1 MERKERCNM
10 GLYPKNLREY
20 LDLADIPFGPES
32 EVYLVDPVNGND
44 NNPGTSF
51 EQPLKTIAAAYAKCT
66 ADQHDTVAML
76 SGDTADNP
84 AAAINWSKDY
94 THLIGLSSDLPGV
107 GQRCRIVG
115 TAALDLTHVITFA
128 GTGCK
133 VRNIQFY
140 NGADADVDSGAVIVS
155 GSRNEFKNCFF
166 AGMAHA
172 TPAARAGSYSLKVTG
187 AENLF
192 LDCSI
197 GLDTIVRAA
206 ANAELWIST
215 GAVRNVFRHCRL
227 LSYSETAGK
236 FLVLIDGMDRW
247 IEFEDCVFENFSVN
261 WATTL
266 TNAMSITVATTHQVL
281 LRGLNL
287 LVGFTGW
294 ADTVTHIYSAAP
306 APNAGFGVATQPT
319 T

>member
-1 MERKERCNM
+1 M
-10 GLYPKNLREY
+10 GLYPRNINDY
-20 LDLADIPFGPES
+20 LVLQGIPRGLNS
-32 EVYLVDPVNGND
+32 EVYFVDPVGGD
-44 NNPGTSF
+44 DSNPGTNF
-51 EQPLKTIAAAYAKCT
+51 EQPLKTVEAAYALCT
-66 ADQHDTVAML
+66 SDQHDTIVLL

-84 AAAINWSKDY
+84 AASITWSKDY

-115 TAALDLTHVITFA
+115 TAALDLTPVITFS
-128 GTGCK
+128 GNGCI
-133 VRNIQFY
+133 VRNVQIY
-140 NGADADVDSGAVIVS
+140 NGKDANTDSGAVIVS
-155 GSRNEFKNCFF
+155 GSRNEFKNVFF

-192 LDCSI
+192 EDCSI
-197 GLDTIVRAA
+197 GLDTIIRAA

-215 GAVRNVFRHCRL
+215 GAARNIFRRCRF

-247 IEFEDCVFENFSVN
+247 VEFEDCTFQNFWENWGGS
-261 WATTL
+261 L
-266 TNAMSITVATTHQVL
+266 TNAFSVTAAATHQIL
-281 LRGLNL
+281 LKGKNL
-287 LVGFTGW
+287 LVGVTGW
-294 ADTVTHIYSAAP
+294 ADTVTHIYSAEP
-306 APNAGFGVATQPT
+306 APNAGFGIGLNPT